1 RMQMEFD
8 AMTDEQKERVRK
20 AAIERRYRKD
30 ANARTARTVV
40 SYFALAFLF
49 LMICA
54 AIGAAFGGER
64 PLYDRDGHYAGSVF
78 DYGKTQSYPDR
89 NGQFNGS
96 VINNGNG
103 TTSFFNRNG
112 QFSGS
117 AGSSI
122 DRAFN
127 FNKR

>member
-1 RMQMEFD
+1 MSGRTIGNLILMTLICVVIFWVFM
-8 AMTDEQKERVRK
+8 AMRPVR
-20 AAIERRYRKD
+20 A
-30 ANARTARTVV
+30 
-40 SYFALAFLF
+40 
-49 LMICA
+49 
-54 AIGAAFGGER
+54 GET
-64 PLYDRDGHYAGSVF
+64 PVYGPDGKYQGSVF
-78 DYGKTQSYPDR
+78 DYGRTQTCTDR
-89 NGQFNGS
+89 NGHFNGS
-96 VINNGNG
+96 SVNNSNG